1 MQQAPGIAAVAHA
14 IQLSVAPVFL
24 LSGVA
29 AILAVMTSRLAR
41 IIDRARV
48 LESQLGG
55 VAPETI
61 ARLHN
66 ELATL
71 SRRAKL
77 IHRSI
82 TLCTITAL
90 LICAV
95 IVTAFLGVVFLRADL
110 SMLMAVLFVA
120 GMLTFFSGLV
130 FFLREIFIATA
141 NLRIGPH

>member
-1 MQQAPGIAAVAHA
+1 MQQESGITAVAHA

-48 LESQLGG
+48 LESRLIG
-55 VAPETI
+55 VAPE
-61 ARLHN
+61 AVAALHK

-82 TLCTITAL
+82 TLCTMTAL
-90 LICAV
+90 LVCAV
-95 IVTAFLGVVFLRADL
+95 IVTGFLGVVFLRADI
-110 SMLMAVLFVA
+110 SMPMALLFVA
-120 GMLTFFSGLV
+120 AMVMFFAGLV
-130 FFLREIFIATA
+130 SFLREIFVATA
-141 NLRIGPH
+141 SLRIGPH